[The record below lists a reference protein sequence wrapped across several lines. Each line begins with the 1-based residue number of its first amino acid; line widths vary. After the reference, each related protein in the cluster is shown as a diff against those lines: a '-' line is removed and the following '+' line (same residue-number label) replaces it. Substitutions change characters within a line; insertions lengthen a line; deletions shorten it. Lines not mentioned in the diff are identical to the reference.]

1 MKQSERIAI
10 CLASGLM
17 VSASARAVT
26 AEAQG
31 NPYQGVVERN
41 VFALKPPPPPGSE
54 KPPAPEPPKIIPQGI
69 MSMFGRQQVLFKAMM
84 PGSKPGEPPKET
96 PMVLTVNQR
105 EGEVEVL
112 SIDETA
118 GTITFNN
125 HGQIQTLSLEKDGV
139 KPPTGP
145 AATPFPGITAPGIPG
160 VPAPTAGFNP
170 ARSGAP
176 AGTTTTFGG
185 AGSTLKNIP
194 SRSLRLPT
202 AAPVNAGGGL
212 PILGGAANTTPQTQ
226 QTPQPKP
233 LSAEEQAAI
242 MLIQHEADPNGP
254 PPVPLP

>member
-1 MKQSERIAI
+1 MKQNEKVAI

-17 VSASARAVT
+17 LTAVAQAVT
-26 AEAQG
+26 ADAQG

-41 VFALKPPPPPGSE
+41 VFALKPPPDPSML
-54 KPPAPEPPKIIPQGI
+54 KPVAPEPPKIIPQGI
-69 MSMFGRQQVLFKAMM
+69 HSIFGRQQVFFKAMM

-96 PMVLTVNQR
+96 PMVLSVSQR
-105 EGEVEVL
+105 EGEIEVL
-112 SIDETA
+112 SIDESA

-125 HGQIQTLSLEKDGV
+125 HGQIQTLSLEKDGA
-139 KPPTGP
+139 KPPTAP
-145 AATPFPGITAPGIPG
+145 VASPFPGITAPKIPG
-160 VPAPTAGFNP
+160 VPAPTAAYNP
-170 ARSGAP
+170 ARSVAP

-194 SRSLRLPT
+194 SRSLRTTP
-202 AAPVNAGGGL
+202 AMNAGGGL
-212 PILGGAANTTPQTQ
+212 PVLGGAATTTTTTTP

-254 PPVPLP
+254 PPVPMQ